1 MKVTTKGQV
10 TIPIRIRDYLGI
22 LPHTDVDFEVHEGQ
36 VVLVKPQAGG
46 KPGVERFAGMRGI
59 ARGKL
64 TTDQWMK
71 ATRGD

>member
-22 LPHTDVDFEVHEGQ
+22 LPHTEVEFEVHEGQ
-36 VVLVKPQAGG
+36 VVLLKPAAGG
-46 KPGVERFAGMRGI
+46 DPGQGRFAGMRGI
-59 ARGKL
+59 AKGKL
-64 TTDQWMK
+64 STEQWMK